1 MDTPGYCVAHQ
12 AQQRKADDARRGS
25 AASRGYNS
33 RWRRYREVYLKR
45 HPLCVHCLAANRVT
59 EANVVDHIT
68 PHKGSSAL
76 FWQPSNHQPL
86 CTSCHNAKT
95 AREDGGFGR
104 SSPSPSASGST

>member
-1 MDTPGYCVAHQ
+1 LLDVPGYCVAHQ

-45 HPLCVHCLAANRVT
+45 HPLCVHCLAANLVT

-76 FWQPSNHQPL
+76 FWLPSNHQAL
-86 CTSCHNAKT
+86 CKPCHDRKTST
-95 AREDGGFGR
+95 EDGGFGR
-104 SSPSPSASGST
+104 SASTSPSV